1 VSECRCCQSAE
12 KRPLRLLLHT
22 NVVLAGDCRQLLPL
36 GSHQDLRIIT
46 ANDIVQRLGERPV
59 SAQIQQFRNPVA

>member
-1 VSECRCCQSAE
+1 
-12 KRPLRLLLHT
+12 LLLHT